1 MYHMH
6 ILILI
11 ETKVTSDRAVKVP
24 QEFGSLYPQSDLT
37 FGNSSGGGIWV
48 FWDPARLQVS
58 KLSGSA
64 QHASFRALPTAG
76 NARPFLFS
84 AIYASPI
91 WRLRRTLWN
100 DLALFR
106 NSFVGCEDAWLLMG
120 GLNCLLGQHEKQGG
134 RV

>member
-11 ETKVTSDRAVKVP
+11 ETKITSDRAVKVP
-24 QEFGSLYPQSDLT
+24 QEFGSLYPQSNLA

-64 QHASFRALPTAG
+64 QLLLSEHFRQLEM
-76 NARPFLFS
+76 
-84 AIYASPI
+84 
-91 WRLRRTLWN
+91 
-100 DLALFR
+100 LALS
-106 NSFVGCEDAWLLMG
+106 SFQPSTHLRSGDFVEPYGTI
-120 GLNCLLGQHEKQGG
+120 
-134 RV
+134 